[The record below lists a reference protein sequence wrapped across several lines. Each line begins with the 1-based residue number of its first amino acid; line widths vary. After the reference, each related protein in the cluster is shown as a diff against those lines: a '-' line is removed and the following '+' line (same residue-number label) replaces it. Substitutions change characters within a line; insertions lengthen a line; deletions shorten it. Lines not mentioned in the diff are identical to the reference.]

1 MNGGGLSKNNNER
14 KKKQQLKTGKSNI
27 KFINYCL
34 KFKYMNKIL
43 MIYKLPTDGSSIKFK
58 RYSLFRDEIH
68 LTTRVHLME
77 KVYKSFCRKNER

>member
-1 MNGGGLSKNNNER
+1 MKLGWTGADYWRITMKE
-14 KKKQQLKTGKSNI
+14 KKKQQPKTGKSNI

-43 MIYKLPTDGSSIKFK
+43 MIYKLPTDGSNIKFK

-68 LTTRVHLME
+68 LTAWVSPFGG
-77 KVYKSFCRKNER
+77 KSL